1 MSKESSCAGSLE
13 SGCAALSPLL
23 LTSPI
28 QVSDMA
34 AELLNP
40 MLGFGA
46 GALTIL
52 SPCVLPLVPVVLAS
66 SAQRHRMGPFALALG
81 LVFGFV
87 SAGFILAVFGS
98 RLGIETEQIRF
109 TGALILIAAGMILLL
124 PRLQDR
130 IAGMASPAIAWA
142 ARRQRGFEDK
152 GLLGQAAIGMLLGIV
167 WSPCVGP
174 TLGAATALAA
184 QGSRLSEVAATMTAF
199 GAGIASMLVLIAL
212 LGQKA
217 LNRFRSGI
225 SVGATRAKVILG
237 LTLSVIGL
245 AIVTGYD
252 RTLEAALLA
261 VAPDWMIAL
270 TTSL

>member
-1 MSKESSCAGSLE
+1 MAIELI
-13 SGCAALSPLL
+13 SPL
-23 LTSPI
+23 
-28 QVSDMA
+28 
-34 AELLNP
+34 
-40 MLGFGA
+40 LGFGA

-66 SAQRHRMGPFALALG
+66 AAQRHRMGPFALALG

-98 RLGIETEQIRF
+98 HLGIDPEQVRF
-109 TGALILIAAGMILLL
+109 TGALILFAAGIFLLL

-130 IAGMASPAIAWA
+130 IAGLVGPAIAWA
-142 ARRQRGFEDK
+142 ANRQQGFEEK
-152 GLLGQAAIGMLLGIV
+152 GLAGQAVIGLLLGIV

-184 QGSRLSEVAATMTAF
+184 QGNRLSEVALTMTAF
-199 GAGIASMLVLIAL
+199 GAGIASMLLLISL

-217 LNRFRSGI
+217 MSRLRDGVSP
-225 SVGATRAKVILG
+225 GAARAKLILG
-237 LTLSVIGL
+237 LTLGVIGL
-245 AIVTGYD
+245 AIMTGYD
-252 RTLEAALLA
+252 RVLEAALLA
-261 VAPDWMIAL
+261 AAPDWLIEF